1 MNFAYMSNRY
11 KENVQELESLNFS
24 VVIKD
29 TLDFREIT
37 ESYKLKIEKLII
49 DLGAV
54 EDDVVFLNSIKKLRM
69 TQEQAQIIVLATDR
83 KEEKDILLAKLVRLG
98 IYDIVLPTKKEANGV
113 AKYII
118 NINSITTMKNT
129 YLNASRY
136 DFDFET
142 RKEIKTITKVEK
154 DYTVE
159 SLFKEVITVWSLS
172 QGSSTVASHLA
183 YALASR
189 SNCKVCLVD
198 FNPLKPS
205 FKKLFK
211 MDFDFGLLNVL
222 DSLERDILDNDKLLS
237 FITPHKK
244 QRNLDLL
251 PGVYDLNDYY
261 IYASNRA
268 YLKHLD
274 EVIEKLKFLYDYVV
288 IDTHAY
294 HDIQTTNQ
302 ALRKAD
308 KVIVPFC
315 ANNYDIEEINR
326 YTSMFKKYNDFN
338 TSKFSFVVNKYSGK
352 DLTSFETE
360 SMLDGDIVGYL
371 SDRKEY
377 EKNNSFTSSKIINEH
392 VDILKKIK
400 VGVNL
405 KKKYNLFGRK
415 NGGEVS

>member
-1 MNFAYMSNRY
+1 MRVYLVLGN
-11 KENVQELESLNFS
+11 EELEKKIEESKLFDVVDKTSNLDTFEEILEYIDTTVGAIIINRLLDEKEGEKIYELCKKAVQKNIKIVVLNDDLS
-24 VVIKD
+24 EHSERLLTTKLVNIGVMAH
-29 TLDFREIT
+29 
-37 ESYKLKIEKLII
+37 LKIENL
-49 DLGAV
+49 LV
-54 EDDVVFLNSIKKLRM
+54 EQIEGILKKYP
-69 TQEQAQIIVLATDR
+69 
-83 KEEKDILLAKLVRLG
+83 K
-98 IYDIVLPTKKEANGV
+98 
-113 AKYII
+113 
-118 NINSITTMKNT
+118 
-129 YLNASRY
+129 
-136 DFDFET
+136 DFDFSSFESVSS
-142 RKEIKTITKVEK
+142 RKTKIKYVEK
-154 DYTVE
+154 IETKSV
-159 SLFKEVITVWSLS
+159 FKEVITVWSLS

-244 QRNLDLL
+244 QRK
-251 PGVYDLNDYY
+251 VYDLNDYY

>member
-198 FNPLKPS
+198 FN
-205 FKKLFK
+205 
-211 MDFDFGLLNVL
+211 
-222 DSLERDILDNDKLLS
+222 
-237 FITPHKK
+237 
-244 QRNLDLL
+244 
-251 PGVYDLNDYY
+251 
-261 IYASNRA
+261 
-268 YLKHLD
+268 
-274 EVIEKLKFLYDYVV
+274 
-288 IDTHAY
+288 
-294 HDIQTTNQ
+294 
-302 ALRKAD
+302 
-308 KVIVPFC
+308 
-315 ANNYDIEEINR
+315 
-326 YTSMFKKYNDFN
+326 
-338 TSKFSFVVNKYSGK
+338 
-352 DLTSFETE
+352 
-360 SMLDGDIVGYL
+360 
-371 SDRKEY
+371 
-377 EKNNSFTSSKIINEH
+377 
-392 VDILKKIK
+392 
-400 VGVNL
+400 
-405 KKKYNLFGRK
+405 
-415 NGGEVS
+415 